1 MCGNPR
7 GNRIEISVSVRLLES
22 ETMDLLLERYYRT
35 LDNVWA
41 KLPNHLGSSI
51 ASVAIFLMGISIRG
65 MFYLFTHL
73 THIYFLK
80 MGHLQWKSSLRP

>member
-22 ETMDLLLERYYRT
+22 ETMDLLLQRYYRT

-65 MFYLFTHL
+65 MFYCLHT
-73 THIYFLK
+73 
-80 MGHLQWKSSLRP
+80 

>member
-1 MCGNPR
+1 MCSNPR

-22 ETMDLLLERYYRT
+22 ETMDLLLQRYYRT

>member
-22 ETMDLLLERYYRT
+22 ETMDLLLQRYYRT

-51 ASVAIFLMGISIRG
+51 TSVAIFLMGISIRG

>member
-1 MCGNPR
+1 MCVVTHVAT
-7 GNRIEISVSVRLLES
+7 ELKFSVSVRQLES
-22 ETMDLLLERYYRT
+22 ENMDLLLERYYRT

-65 MFYLFTHL
+65 MLLCFH
-73 THIYFLK
+73 
-80 MGHLQWKSSLRP
+80 S

>member
-1 MCGNPR
+1 MCSNPR

-51 ASVAIFLMGISIRG
+51 TSVAIFLMGISIRG
-65 MFYLFTHL
+65 MF
-73 THIYFLK
+73 
-80 MGHLQWKSSLRP
+80 